1 MKLSDLPEIDFVTAD
16 KTVVESQIINLY
28 EQVTGR
34 TLAQGDPVRL
44 FILVI
49 ANVIILLLNK
59 IDYTGKQN
67 LLSYATGE
75 KLDHVAALTGASRLE
90 ASAATVTMQFTLS
103 ASQTGGTV
111 IPAGTRVSAGD
122 TNYFALDSDLT
133 IAAGETTG
141 TGKCTC
147 LTAGTGGNGY
157 AIGQMTTLVD
167 PLPYVASVTNLTVSA
182 GGSAEETDDSFRERV
197 HELPE
202 SFSCAGPGGAY
213 EYYAKTA
220 NSDIAAVTV
229 ISPAPGDVYVY
240 PLLTGGGIPEQEV
253 LDQVSSILNDRTI
266 RPLTD
271 HVYVKTP
278 TTVTYNVN
286 IKYYIYAE
294 DSGSAKSIQAKVV
307 QAVEDYKTW
316 QRGKIGRDVNPSKLI
331 QMVVAAGAK
340 RVEVTEPAF
349 LHVKNGSEADGYA
362 VELAV
367 PGTTS
372 ISQGGAEDE

>member
-1 MKLSDLPEIDFVTAD
+1 MKLSDLPEINFVTPD

-28 EQVTGR
+28 EKVTGR
-34 TLAQGDPVRL
+34 TLAQGDPIRL

-67 LLSYATGE
+67 LLSYATGA

-90 ASAATVTMQFTLS
+90 ASAATVTVQFTLS

-141 TGKCTC
+141 SGKCTY
-147 LTAGTGGNGY
+147 LTAGTEGNGY
-157 AIGQMTTLVD
+157 AIGQITTLVD
-167 PLPYVASVTNLTVSA
+167 PLPYVASVSNLTVSA
-182 GGSAEETDDSFRERV
+182 GGAEEESDDSFRERV

-213 EYYAKTA
+213 EYYAKSA
-220 NSDIAAVTV
+220 NADIAAVTV
-229 ISPAPGDVYVY
+229 LSPDPGDVYVY
-240 PLLTGGGIPEQEV
+240 PLLTGGNIPEQEV
-253 LDQVSSILNDRTI
+253 LDQVSNVLNDRTL

-271 HVYVKTP
+271 HVFVKTP

-294 DSGSAKSIQAKVV
+294 DSGSAKSIQAKVS
-307 QAVEDYKTW
+307 QAVEDYQSW

-340 RVEVTEPAF
+340 RVEVTEPVF
-349 LHVKNGSEADGYA
+349 THVKNGSEADGYA

-367 PGTTS
+367 PGTTT
-372 ISQGGAEDE
+372 INTGGVEDE